1 MSDLISDAHQV
12 ILKIYEGIL
21 DLDELPALAETLVR
35 LGGGHT
41 GCLVARSADKVSLF
55 SQMAYNTDPGS
66 QKAFIENF
74 ANISPLLPL
83 ERRAVPG
90 DVITAPNIIASDAY
104 KRSVFYNEWA
114 RKRDHYDYIGII
126 LNKENTAMDYFAI
139 LRPHGAGLVTPF
151 EVEQMKII
159 APHIKRA
166 YLLSNLLNEYKS
178 QVDSLGS
185 VIMNAGFGVVLATSD
200 GQIVYANDVAETL
213 MHLRRGLCCRQG
225 RVIATDGKTTQ
236 KLQAL
241 ISAASNPMTEMLSGG
256 SMILPDQDGEGL
268 FVVHV
273 VPVSRKTCNRF
284 IYLDRL
290 VAGLFIVDRTRG
302 AAERVNVFAPLFGL
316 TPAETRVLAALI
328 SGEGLISAVKRL
340 EMTEQTARTHL
351 KHILAKTDTHRQA
364 ELMRLF
370 FEVTIPCERRGPPL
384 IRAPRAPVGLLPVW
398 RPGGSHQIDHR
409 FGDEKI

>member
-12 ILKIYEGIL
+12 ILKIYEGVI
-21 DLDELPALAETLVR
+21 DLDELPTLAETLVR

-41 GCLVARSADKVSLF
+41 GGLVARRSADSVSLF
-55 SQMAYNTDPGS
+55 SQMGYNLDPGS
-66 QKAFIENF
+66 QKAWIKNF

-83 ERRAVPG
+83 ERRALPG
-90 DVITAPNIIASDAY
+90 DVITASNVIASDTY
-104 KRSVFYNEWA
+104 KRSVYYNEWA

-126 LNKENTAMDYFAI
+126 LHKENTAMDYFAI
-139 LRPHGAGLVTPF
+139 LRPHAAGLVTPF
-151 EVEQMKII
+151 EVKQMKVI

-185 VIMNAGFGVVLATSD
+185 MIMNAGFGVVLATPD
-200 GQIVYANDVAETL
+200 CQIVYANDLAETL
-213 MHLRRGLCCRQG
+213 MRLRRGLCCRQG
-225 RVIATDGKTTQ
+225 RISATDGKTTQ

-241 ISAASNPMTEMLSGG
+241 ISAASLPITEPLSGG
-256 SMILPDQDGEGL
+256 SMILPDQDGEGS

-284 IYLDRL
+284 ISRERL
-290 VAGLFIVDRTRG
+290 VAGVFIVDRNRG
-302 AAERVNVFAPLFGL
+302 AADRVNAFAPLFGL

-328 SGEGLISAVKRL
+328 SGEGLTSAVNRL
-340 EMTEQTARTHL
+340 AMTEPTARTHL

-364 ELMRLF
+364 ELMRLV
-370 FEVTIPCERRGPPL
+370 FELTIPCEGSGPPPA
-384 IRAPRAPVGLLPVW
+384 RGSPAAPAGFLPV
-398 RPGGSHQIDHR
+398 RPSSRISSVPSPLR
-409 FGDEKI
+409 